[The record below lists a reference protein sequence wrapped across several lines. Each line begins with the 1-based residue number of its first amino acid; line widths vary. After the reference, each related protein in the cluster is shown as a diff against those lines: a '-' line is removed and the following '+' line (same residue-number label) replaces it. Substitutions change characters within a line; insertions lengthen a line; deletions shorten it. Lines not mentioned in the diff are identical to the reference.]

1 MVVER
6 PTPELLVRRLAS
18 LCPFPPAA
26 AKLQEALAPMLC
38 SASLFI
44 SPRTYARFVVS
55 LLVIPAPLE
64 ALALLW
70 LPTEQAV
77 LMVGAMAMVQAMP
90 VLVLVSRANSRRRAA
105 DGELPFFLMTLS
117 VFVHEA
123 NPTLQE
129 GFKRVSAIGARVFP
143 AFTREGEIL
152 ERDDAFVPD
161 SPAGVAERAFAG
173 HPSQRVRA
181 FVRGFLKTLAT
192 GKDVSEFVR
201 QETSFQIQKL
211 EQSWTAFSV
220 SVGSLA
226 EVTFILLALFPV
238 GVEMIGASVSGF
250 ASSFLFLASFAL
262 LAVSAVV
269 FLLMTDAIQPVVY
282 DRPPSAL
289 WLAVSLAGWVLST
302 LAFRAGLLGS
312 REYILVP
319 LCVSLLGYYETRK
332 HYSRIRK
339 GEDEVSSM
347 LHDLAEESK
356 AGVSLPE
363 ALSKLSSQAERFSS
377 IKEPV
382 LAFYQATRLG
392 LTPTE
397 AQRRVGHPSWL
408 VRLGFGIL
416 SIAFE
421 TGAGFEHLEELS
433 SLFRRVADA
442 RKSVT
447 QSMIPFMLIGAI
459 VPVISVAA
467 ITFLSGFAQQGVPIG
482 LPAFAVQTSQTSLIL
497 SVSMVSVLSGV
508 LLSKLLTQTVRHQV
522 ALPILMASTL
532 VALLA
537 FGVA

>member
-1 MVVER
+1 MER
-6 PTPELLVRRLAS
+6 PTPELLLQRLAS
-18 LCPFPPAA
+18 LCPLPGAA
-26 AKLQEALAPMLC
+26 VRLQGRLVPML
-38 SASLFI
+38 SAASLFV
-44 SPRTYARFVVS
+44 SPRTYSRFVVS
-55 LLVIPAPLE
+55 LLVLPAPAEVLALFLLPIFQAGLIVG
-64 ALALLW
+64 ALA
-70 LPTEQAV
+70 V
-77 LMVGAMAMVQAMP
+77 VQAMP
-90 VLVLVSRANSRRRAA
+90 FVVLLSRSNSRRRAA
-105 DGELPFFLMTLS
+105 DAELPFFLMTLS

-129 GFKRVSAIGARVFP
+129 GFKRVTAIGARVFP

-152 ERDDAFVPD
+152 ARDDAFVPG
-161 SPAGVAERAFAG
+161 SPMGVAEKAFAG
-173 HPSQRVRA
+173 HPSARVRA
-181 FVRGFLKTLAT
+181 FVQGFLKTLAT
-192 GKDVSEFVR
+192 GKDISEFVR

-211 EQSWTAFSV
+211 EQSWSAFSV

-238 GVEMIGASVSGF
+238 GLEMVGATVSGF
-250 ASSFLFLASFAL
+250 TSSYLFLSSFAL
-262 LAVSAVV
+262 LAVAALV
-269 FLLMTDAIQPVVY
+269 FLVLTDSIQPVVY

-289 WLAVSLAGWVLST
+289 WIAVSLAGWGVST
-302 LAFRAGLLGS
+302 AAFEAGLLGA
-312 REYILVP
+312 REYVLVP
-319 LCVSLLGYYETRK
+319 LCVSVIGFYETRR

-339 GEDEVSSM
+339 GEEEVSSM

-363 ALSKLSSQAERFSS
+363 ALSKLSARADSFAS

-382 LAFYQATRLG
+382 LGFYQSTRLG

-397 AQRRVGHPSWL
+397 AQRRVTHPSWL

-421 TGAGFEHLEELS
+421 TGAGFEHLEDLS

-467 ITFLSGFAQQGVPIG
+467 ITFLAGFAQQSVPIG
-482 LPAFAVQTSQTSLIL
+482 LPVFAVQASQASLIL
-497 SVSMVSVLSGV
+497 SVSTVSLLSGV
-508 LLSKLLTQTVRHQV
+508 LLSKMLTQTVRHEI

-532 VALLA
+532 VSLVA

>member
-1 MVVER
+1 MER
-6 PTPELLVRRLAS
+6 PTPELLLQRLAS
-18 LCPFPPAA
+18 ICPLPGAA
-26 AKLQEALAPMLC
+26 VRLQARLVPML
-38 SASLFI
+38 SAASLFV
-44 SPRTYARFVVS
+44 SPRTYSRFVVS
-55 LLVIPAPLE
+55 LVVLPAPAE
-64 ALALLW
+64 ALALLL
-70 LPTEQAV
+70 LPVLQAG
-77 LMVGAMAMVQAMP
+77 LIVGALAVVQAMP
-90 VLVLVSRANSRRRAA
+90 LVVLVSRANSRRRAA
-105 DGELPFFLMTLS
+105 DAELPFFLMTLS

-129 GFKRVSAIGARVFP
+129 GFKRVTAIGARVFP
-143 AFTREGEIL
+143 AFTQEGEIL
-152 ERDDAFVPD
+152 ARDDAFVPG
-161 SPAGVAERAFAG
+161 SPMGVAEKAFAG
-173 HPSQRVRA
+173 HPSARVRA
-181 FVRGFLKTLAT
+181 FVQGFLKTLAT
-192 GKDVSEFVR
+192 GKEISEFVR

-211 EQSWTAFSV
+211 EQSWSAFSV

-238 GVEMIGASVSGF
+238 GLEMVGATISGF
-250 ASSFLFLASFAL
+250 TSSYLFLSSFAL
-262 LAVSAVV
+262 LAVAAVV
-269 FLLMTDAIQPVVY
+269 FLVLTDSIQPVVY
-282 DRPPSAL
+282 DRPPSAV
-289 WLAVSLAGWVLST
+289 WLAVSLAGWVVST
-302 LAFRAGLLGS
+302 AAFEAGLLGA

-319 LCVSLLGYYETRK
+319 LCVSLLGFYETRR
-332 HYSRIRK
+332 HYSKIRR
-339 GEDEVSSM
+339 GEEEVSAM

-363 ALSKLSSQAERFSS
+363 ALSKLSARAESFAS

-382 LAFYQATRLG
+382 LTFYQSTRLG

-397 AQRRVGHPSWL
+397 AQRRVSHPSWL

-467 ITFLSGFAQQGVPIG
+467 ITFLAGFAQQSVPIG
-482 LPAFAVQTSQTSLIL
+482 LPIFAVHASQASLIL
-497 SVSMVSVLSGV
+497 SVSAVSVLSGV
-508 LLSKLLTQTVRHQV
+508 LLSKMLTQTVRHEI

-532 VALLA
+532 VSLVA

>member
-1 MVVER
+1 MQAR
-6 PTPELLVRRLAS
+6 
-18 LCPFPPAA
+18 
-26 AKLQEALAPMLC
+26 LAPML
-38 SASLFI
+38 SAASLFI
-44 SPRTYARFVVS
+44 SPRTYSRFVVS
-55 LLVIPAPLE
+55 LLVFPAPIE
-64 ALALLW
+64 ALAFLL
-70 LPTEQAV
+70 LPTGQAV
-77 LMVGAMAMVQAMP
+77 LIVGAMAAVQALP
-90 VLVLVSRANSRRRAA
+90 LVVVLSRANSRRRESDA
-105 DGELPFFLMTLS
+105 ELPFFLMSLS

-129 GFKRVSAIGARVFP
+129 GFKRISAIGARVFP
-143 AFTREGEIL
+143 AFTKEGEIL
-152 ERDDAFVPD
+152 ARDDAFVPG
-161 SPAGVAERAFAG
+161 SPMGVAEKAFAG
-173 HPSQRVRA
+173 HPSARVRA

-211 EQSWTAFSV
+211 EQAWSSFSV

-238 GVEMIGASVSGF
+238 GLEMVGATVSGF
-250 ASSFLFLASFAL
+250 TSSLLFMASFAL
-262 LAVSAVV
+262 LAVTAVV
-269 FLLMTDAIQPVVY
+269 FLVLVDSIQPIVY
-282 DRPPSAL
+282 DRPPPAV
-289 WLAVSLAGWVLST
+289 WLAVSLAGWGVAT
-302 LAFRAGLLGS
+302 VAFQAGLLGA
-312 REYILVP
+312 REYVLVP
-319 LCVSLLGYYETRK
+319 LCVSLLGFYETRR
-332 HYSRIRK
+332 HFSRIRR
-339 GEDEVSSM
+339 GEEEVSAM

-363 ALSKLSSQAERFSS
+363 ALSKLSSKAESFCS

-382 LAFYQATRLG
+382 LTFYQATRLG

-397 AQRRVGHPSWL
+397 AQLRVTHPSWL

-421 TGAGFEHLEELS
+421 TGAGFEHLEDLS
-433 SLFRRVADA
+433 SLFRRVAEA

-467 ITFLSGFAQQGVPIG
+467 ITFLAGFAQQSVPIG
-482 LPAFAVQTSQTSLIL
+482 LPVFAVQASRTSLIL
-497 SVSMVSVLSGV
+497 SVSTVSALSGV

-532 VALLA
+532 ISLVA

>member
-1 MVVER
+1 M
-6 PTPELLVRRLAS
+6 LVQHLAS
-18 LCPFPPAA
+18 LCPLPSVASRIQQRFVPLLSAA
-26 AKLQEALAPMLC
+26 N
-38 SASLFI
+38 LFI
-44 SPRTYARFVVS
+44 SPRTYSRFVVS
-55 LLVIPAPLE
+55 LLVLPAPLE
-64 ALALLW
+64 ALALLL
-70 LPTEQAV
+70 LPLEQAA
-77 LMVGAMAMVQAMP
+77 LIVGAMATVQAMP
-90 VLVLVSRANSRRRAA
+90 VVVLLSRSNSRRRAA
-105 DGELPFFLMTLS
+105 DAELPFFLMTLS

-129 GFKRVSAIGARVFP
+129 GFKRISAIGARVFP
-143 AFTREGEIL
+143 TFAKEGELL
-152 ERDDAFVPD
+152 ERDDAFVPG
-161 SPAGVAERAFAG
+161 SPMGVAEQAFAR
-173 HPSQRVRA
+173 HPSARVRA
-181 FVRGFLKTLAT
+181 FVQGFLKTLAT
-192 GKDVSEFVR
+192 GKDISEYVR

-211 EQSWTAFSV
+211 EQSWSAFSV

-238 GVEMIGASVSGF
+238 GLEMVGATISGF
-250 ASSFLFLASFAL
+250 TSSFIFIASFAL
-262 LAVSAVV
+262 LGVMAAV
-269 FLLMTDAIQPVVY
+269 FLVLTDSIQPVVY

-289 WLAVSLAGWVLST
+289 WLALSLAGWGLST
-302 LAFRAGLLGS
+302 VAFQAGLVGA
-312 REYILVP
+312 RGYILLS
-319 LCVSLLGYYETRK
+319 LCVSILGFYETRR
-332 HYSRIRK
+332 HHRRIRK
-339 GEDEVSSM
+339 GEEEVGAM

-363 ALSKLSSQAERFSS
+363 ALSKLSLQADSFSS

-397 AQRRVGHPSWL
+397 AQRRVTHPSWL

-442 RKSVT
+442 RRSVT

-467 ITFLSGFAQQGVPIG
+467 ITFLAGFAQQSVPIG
-482 LPAFAVQTSQTSLIL
+482 LPAFAVQTSQASLIL
-497 SVSMVSVLSGV
+497 SVSAVSVLSGV

-522 ALPILMASTL
+522 ALPVLMASTF
-532 VALLA
+532 VSLLA

>member
-1 MVVER
+1 M
-6 PTPELLVRRLAS
+6 RRLAS
-18 LCPFPPAA
+18 LCPLPSAA
-26 AKLQEALAPMLC
+26 SSLQSRLAPKL
-38 SASLFI
+38 SAASLFI
-44 SPRTYARFVVS
+44 SPRTYSRFTVS
-55 LLVIPAPLE
+55 LLVFPAPAE
-64 ALALLW
+64 ALALLF
-70 LPTEQAV
+70 LPVDQAV
-77 LMVGAMAMVQAMP
+77 LIAGALAVVQAMP
-90 VLVLVSRANSRRRAA
+90 LVVLLSRANSRRRAA
-105 DGELPFFLMTLS
+105 DAELPFFLMTLS

-129 GFKRVSAIGARVFP
+129 GFKRVAAIGARVFP
-143 AFTREGEIL
+143 AFTKEGEIL
-152 ERDDAFVPD
+152 ARDDAFVPG
-161 SPAGVAERAFAG
+161 SPMGVAEKAFAG
-173 HPSQRVRA
+173 HPSARVRA
-181 FVRGFLKTLAT
+181 FVQGFLKTLAT
-192 GKDVSEFVR
+192 GKDISEFVR

-211 EQSWTAFSV
+211 EQAWTSFSV

-238 GVEMIGASVSGF
+238 GLEMVGATISGF

-262 LAVSAVV
+262 LGVAAAV
-269 FLLMTDAIQPVVY
+269 FLVLTDSIQPIVY

-289 WLAVSLAGWVLST
+289 WLAVSLAGWGAST
-302 LAFRAGLLGS
+302 AAFQAGLLGA

-319 LCVSLLGYYETRK
+319 LAVSLLGFYETRR
-332 HYSRIRK
+332 HHSRIRR
-339 GEDEVSSM
+339 GEEEVSSM

-363 ALSKLSSQAERFSS
+363 ALTKLSARADSFKS

-382 LAFYQATRLG
+382 LAFYQSTRLG

-397 AQRRVGHPSWL
+397 AQRRVTHPSWL
-408 VRLGFGIL
+408 VRIGFGIL

-467 ITFLSGFAQQGVPIG
+467 ITFLAGFAQQSVPIG
-482 LPAFAVQTSQTSLIL
+482 LPVFAVQASQASLIL
-497 SVSMVSVLSGV
+497 SVSTVSMLSGV
-508 LLSKLLTQTVRHQV
+508 LLSKLLTQTVRHEV
-522 ALPILMASTL
+522 ALPVLMASTL
-532 VALLA
+532 VSLVA
-537 FGVA
+537 FGVL